1 MSVSSLAL
9 VYDNQMSSV
18 LYFWIYQKLIKIN
31 QLIDEDNYISVHVG
45 AGSGVA
51 IHLDLCETLFTWY
64 DQGVV

>member
-51 IHLDLCETLFTWY
+51 IHLDLCEMLFEWRV
-64 DQGVV
+64 QGVV